1 MSSSAASS
9 GGGGSSLYDTLGVAA
24 TATPEEV
31 RKSYRKLVLTCHP
44 DKIRDEALRPEAEK
58 RFQAI
63 VTAYEVLSD
72 AVKRSEYD
80 RRTRA
85 NGAESSDVLV
95 NVTLKEALTGATK
108 LAMAPF
114 KQKCAWCAGVGMK
127 CEPCATCAGT
137 RLAPAAPGA
146 TAAAPCAARDAR
158 LRLSRA
164 VRQVRRRGRRRGVFP
179 RAASSFPRASRRRG
193 DSARRPVDPRRGPRD
208 ALEALRAR
216 RREHLERP
224 EAHRRGSEGGGFFD
238 VETLRGPETV
248 FVDEGAKT
256 GDVKVIEGKGLPRD
270 GAVGKGDERRAA
282 GKGLKPSGDAERG
295 DHIVRLEVAREK
307 ARAGPEP
314 EPEPEPE
321 RDGVGG
327 GDEPPAKRA
336 KAGDG
341 DGGGGDAKE
350 MDLAALLA
358 EKKRALLAALE
369 AKSAAS

>member
-1 MSSSAASS
+1 MSSSAPSS

-146 TAAAPCAARDAR
+146 TAAAPCAACDAR
-158 LRLSRA
+158 GFGFPVPCAKCDGAGAVEEFFQGRVVIPPGVADGARIALVGRLIRAVVRVMPSKLFARDGANISSVLRLTA
-164 VRQVRRRGRRRGVFP
+164 EE
-179 RAASSFPRASRRRG
+179 
-193 DSARRPVDPRRGPRD
+193 AR
-208 ALEALRAR
+208 E
-216 RREHLERP
+216 
-224 EAHRRGSEGGGFFD
+224 GGFFD

-282 GKGLKPSGDAERG
+282 GKGSKPSGDAERG

-307 ARAGPEP
+307 TP

-321 RDGVGG
+321 RDGIGG